1 MTGQVVFFWF
11 LWKRSDRIR
20 SQRHQGGIYW
30 RRGVYSASY
39 GDERGVLTRNNRGNA
54 SGSTPAVTRELCR
67 SSRQKW
73 ICVAFVQHGMSIF
86 QFCVFQRFFFGSKSE
101 RCCAFENCFWTN
113 CVVMWDQDVCLS
125 YLSLCLEKMS
135 QCPCGLTFEFLDK
148 HNLVGPGGVCTAID
162 AHNQP
167 CGRRLVDHPYAHG
180 KNI

>member
-20 SQRHQGGIYW
+20 SQCHRGGIYW

-101 RCCAFENCFWTN
+101 KVLCFWELLLDELRLS
-113 CVVMWDQDVCLS
+113 CDVRPRCLPI
-125 YLSLCLEKMS
+125 LSLTLFRENESMSLWFDSWRTCGHKWQIVWHKWKMYCFWCS
-135 QCPCGLTFEFLDK
+135 
-148 HNLVGPGGVCTAID
+148 
-162 AHNQP
+162 
-167 CGRRLVDHPYAHG
+167 
-180 KNI
+180 